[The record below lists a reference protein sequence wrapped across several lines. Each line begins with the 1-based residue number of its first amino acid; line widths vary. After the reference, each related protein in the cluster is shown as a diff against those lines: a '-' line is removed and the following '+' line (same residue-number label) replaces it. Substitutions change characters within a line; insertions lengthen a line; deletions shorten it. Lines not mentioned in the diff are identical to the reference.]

1 MSTKENS
8 NRYVKAFCYP
18 GAIWALVWVAFQLW
32 MVIHGSYS
40 AMVTRAI
47 HTCFGMGMVFLNY
60 PMLKKNRAGKG
71 QAYFPKWYDYI
82 PFAITVASGIYI
94 LFNADRYGTRMAYV
108 DPLTTLDYVVAIALL
123 VLLVECSRRA
133 VNLALTIIVLIF
145 IAYGFWGQY
154 LPGLLSHGTISF
166 ARFIEAQIYSTSGVF
181 GSPVSVACGTV
192 FYFLLFGAFLTAT
205 PAGQLFVNISSLLT
219 RRTNGGAGK
228 ATVVASAL
236 FGMISGSAPGNVA
249 SIGTIMYEPM
259 KRQGFDNRFTG
270 SILAIGGTAGQ
281 LIPPV
286 MGAAAFIMVDMAGI
300 PYSTIMLAAILPS
313 FVFMAALYILI
324 DLYARKNHL
333 NKPEIDP
340 KACRREIGQHLH
352 LLLSV
357 VVLVWLIL
365 RGQSMMSACS
375 AATLTLIALCMLRK
389 DTRLTLFGLIQTLV
403 NTGRQAV
410 IVTMPCAVAGIIVGQ
425 ITVTG
430 LGVRFSSM
438 INALASN
445 SLLLALVATM
455 LMALVLGMGV
465 PTAAAYILAATL
477 LCPSLI
483 KLGAPVIAAH
493 FFVFYFA
500 NLSMITPPVALS
512 SFTAAGIVGDNMWKL
527 GLSAFKYSFIIFLIP
542 FTFVYNPAML
552 GIGSVAAVT
561 QTTLTCLIGAMGLGM
576 ALIGYG
582 FCPISLPER
591 IIAVAA
597 AVCLV
602 VPGTVTD
609 IIGIVV
615 LAVLLAVQLKT
626 QKNRSTAITER
637 ELHHGV

>member
-1 MSTKENS
+1 MKETS
-8 NRYVKAFCYP
+8 NRYVKAFCNP
-18 GAIWALVWVAFQLW
+18 GALWALLWVAFQLW

-47 HTCFGMGMVFLNY
+47 HTCFGMGMVFLTY
-60 PMLKKNRAGKG
+60 PMLKKNRVGKG
-71 QAYFPKWYDYI
+71 QTYFPKWYEYI
-82 PFAITVASGIYI
+82 PFVITVASGIYI
-94 LFNADRYGTRMAYV
+94 LLNADRYSTRMAYV
-108 DPLTTLDYVVAIALL
+108 DPLTMMDYAVAIALL

-133 VNLALTIIVLIF
+133 VNLALTIIVLAF
-145 IAYGFWGQY
+145 IAYGFYGQY
-154 LPGLLSHGTISF
+154 LPGLLTHGVIAF
-166 ARFIEAQIYSTSGVF
+166 PRFIEAQIYSTSGVF
-181 GSPVSVACGTV
+181 GAPVSVACGTV

-219 RRTNGGAGK
+219 RRANGGAGK

-300 PYSTIMLAAILPS
+300 PYSKIMLAAILPS

-333 NKPEIDP
+333 SKPEIDP
-340 KACRREIGQHLH
+340 AACRREIAKHLH

-357 VVLVWLIL
+357 VVLVWLIMK
-365 RGQSMMSACS
+365 GQTMMYACS
-375 AATLTLIALCMLRK
+375 AATLALIALCMLRR
-389 DTRLTLFGLIQTLV
+389 DTRLTLFSLLQTLV
-403 NTGRQAV
+403 STGRQAV

-445 SLLLALVATM
+445 SLLPALLATM
-455 LMALVLGMGV
+455 LMALILGMGV
-465 PTAAAYILAATL
+465 PTAAAYILSATL

-527 GLSAFKYSFIIFLIP
+527 GLSAFRYSFIIFLIP
-542 FTFVYNPAML
+542 FTFVYNPALL
-552 GIGSVAAVT
+552 GVGAPLEILQVT
-561 QTTLTCLIGAMGLGM
+561 VTCLLGAYGLSTAM
-576 ALIGYG
+576 IGYG
-582 FCPISLPER
+582 VGPLKWYAR
-591 IIAVAA
+591 IVAVAA
-597 AVCLV
+597 SICLV
-602 VPGTVTD
+602 IPGNMTD
-609 IIGIVV
+609 LVGLLV
-615 LAVLLAVQLKT
+615 LGALLGAQVLQRSRRAKT
-626 QKNRSTAITER
+626 NLQEGA
-637 ELHHGV
+637 EL